1 MTKRTV
7 IQDCLMFFSC
17 CLGLTPNRFQEKYKK
32 TAGKS
37 AVIVK
42 DWFEAQQRFPLSSA
56 DIGRNICNGSW
67 IMESDILPD
76 DNQSSAVIQYL
87 MICIESHTAA
97 IS

>member
-32 TAGKS
+32 TARKS

-42 DWFEAQQRFPLSSA
+42 DWFEAQQRLE
-56 DIGRNICNGSW
+56 I
-67 IMESDILPD
+67 
-76 DNQSSAVIQYL
+76 
-87 MICIESHTAA
+87 IEPN
-97 IS
+97 

>member
-32 TAGKS
+32 TARKS

-42 DWFEAQQRFPLSSA
+42 DWFEAQQQENSIAVA
-56 DIGRNICNGSW
+56 DGTAR
-67 IMESDILPD
+67 PD
-76 DNQSSAVIQYL
+76 TVIQSSGFTQSGR
-87 MICIESHTAA
+87 MQRSR
-97 IS
+97 